1 MVKEMIE
8 LVELVQRAFERI
20 IELEEQVK
28 KITDAVNELGG
39 KDD

>member
-28 KITDAVNELGG
+28 KLTDAVNELGG